1 MSSALRAGN
10 LAAYQV
16 ARLQRRLPS
25 APEMPTRTATAKCG
39 KMDVEM
45 TARSLTFGV
54 LTFQALAY
62 AELRGDAE
70 FAEGI
75 GLDSVWLADQAVP
88 DHLPILEA
96 WTALAALAADTSRIR
111 LGTLIT
117 NVAIRNPMLLARQ
130 ALTVDQISGGRLDVG
145 IGAGYYQ
152 DDHRWLGIDYLDA
165 PGRVQRL
172 TEAAEVLD
180 RALRGERVSYN
191 GAYVQLD
198 DAPSLLPVQLPRP
211 PIWIA
216 VHGAKSLRLA
226 ARLADGAACVGDEGV
241 GLEQTLPHFRDR
253 MKRLDEICAEQGRDP
268 RSVRRCYLAGFA
280 EEPVFS
286 SPDSAADFIGS
297 FAEAGATDFV
307 FGLANQTQPAFEA
320 SVTSGQFATREK
332 LEKLVAEVL
341 PTVRS

>member
-1 MSSALRAGN
+1 MLRRAMSHSPLGTRSDPGHS
-10 LAAYQV
+10 LA
-16 ARLQRRLPS
+16 
-25 APEMPTRTATAKCG
+25 
-39 KMDVEM
+39 
-45 TARSLTFGV
+45 ARSLAFGV

-62 AELRGDAE
+62 SELRGDAE

-75 GLDSVWLADQAVP
+75 GLDTVWLADQAVP
-88 DHLPILEA
+88 DRLPILEA

-111 LGTLIT
+111 IGTLIT
-117 NVAIRNPMLLARQ
+117 NIAIRNPMLLARQ
-130 ALTVDQISGGRLDVG
+130 ALTVDQISDGRLDVG

-180 RALRGERVSYN
+180 RALRGNRVTFN

-198 DAPSLLPVQLPRP
+198 DAPSLPPIQLPRP

-241 GLEQTLPHFRDR
+241 GVDQSLPRFAER
-253 MKRLDEICAEQGRDP
+253 MKRLDEMCVEQGRDP
-268 RSVRRCYLAGFA
+268 WSLRRCYLAGFA
-280 EEPVFS
+280 EEHVFS
-286 SPDSAADFIGS
+286 SPGSAADFIGS

-307 FGLANQTQPAFEA
+307 FGLANQSQPAFEA
-320 SVTSGQFATREK
+320 GVTSGQFATREK
-332 LEKLVAEVL
+332 LEKVVTEV
-341 PTVRS
+341 VSKFRS

>member
-1 MSSALRAGN
+1 MSSAPPGTQPDPGHA
-10 LAAYQV
+10 V
-16 ARLQRRLPS
+16 
-25 APEMPTRTATAKCG
+25 
-39 KMDVEM
+39 
-45 TARSLTFGV
+45 TARPLAFGV

-62 AELRGDAE
+62 AELRSDAE
-70 FAEGI
+70 FAERV

-88 DHLPILEA
+88 GHLSILEA
-96 WTALAALAADTSRIR
+96 WTALAALAADTNRIR

-172 TEAAEVLD
+172 TEVAEVLD
-180 RALRGERVSYN
+180 RGLRGERVSYN

-211 PIWIA
+211 PMWIA

-226 ARLADGAACVGDEGV
+226 ARLGDGAACVGDDGV
-241 GLEQTLPHFRDR
+241 GVDESLPRFRDR
-253 MKRLDEICAEQGRDP
+253 MKRLDEICVEEGRDP
-268 RSVRRCYLAGFA
+268 RALRRCYLAGFA
-280 EEPVFS
+280 DEHIFKS
-286 SPDSAADFIGS
+286 ADSAGDFIGS

-307 FGLANQTQPAFEA
+307 FGLANESQPAFEA
-320 SVTSGQFATREK
+320 GVTSGQMATREK
-332 LEKLVAEVL
+332 LEELFAQVVPKF
-341 PTVRS
+341 RS

>member
-1 MSSALRAGN
+1 MLRRAMSSAPPGTQPDPGHAL
-10 LAAYQV
+10 
-16 ARLQRRLPS
+16 
-25 APEMPTRTATAKCG
+25 
-39 KMDVEM
+39 
-45 TARSLTFGV
+45 TARSLAFGV

-62 AELRGDAE
+62 AELRSDAE
-70 FAEGI
+70 FAERV
-75 GLDSVWLADQAVP
+75 GLDTVWLADQAVP
-88 DHLPILEA
+88 DRLPILEA
-96 WTALAALAADTSRIR
+96 WTALAALAADTNRIR

-172 TEAAEVLD
+172 TEVAEVLD
-180 RALRGERVSYN
+180 RGLRGERVSYN

-211 PIWIA
+211 PMWIA

-226 ARLADGAACVGDEGV
+226 ARLGDGAACVGDDGV
-241 GLEQTLPHFRDR
+241 GVDESLPRFRER
-253 MKRLDEICAEQGRDP
+253 MKRLDEICVEEGRDP
-268 RSVRRCYLAGFA
+268 RALRRCYLAGFA
-280 EEPVFS
+280 QEHIFNS
-286 SPDSAADFIGS
+286 ADSAADFIGS

-307 FGLANQTQPAFEA
+307 FGLANHTQPAFEA
-320 SVTSGQFATREK
+320 GVTSGQMATREK
-332 LEKLVAEVL
+332 LEELLVEVVPKFRNETL
-341 PTVRS
+341 